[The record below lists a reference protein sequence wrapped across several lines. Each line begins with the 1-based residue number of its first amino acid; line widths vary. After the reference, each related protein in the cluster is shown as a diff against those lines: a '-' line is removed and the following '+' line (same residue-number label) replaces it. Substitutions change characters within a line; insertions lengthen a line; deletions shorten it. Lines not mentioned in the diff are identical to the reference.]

1 MEKKGV
7 MLTNANVKIEEM
19 EGVRRTTG
27 ISSIA
32 EPQSIRGLRMVS
44 DLEVSEKPV
53 RRRFTAEYKRRI
65 LREAAFC
72 KERGQLGALLRR
84 EGLYSSNLT
93 AWQRQAERGSLEALS
108 PKKRGPKEQR
118 RDPSVRR
125 IAELE
130 KENQNLRHTL
140 RQACL
145 RATLGQAKMIIE
157 AQKKIAEILQTPP
170 DQNEERS
177 S

>member
-1 MEKKGV
+1 MKKKEV

-32 EPQSIRGLRMVS
+32 EPPSTRGLRMVS
-44 DLEVSEKPV
+44 DPEVSEKPV

-65 LREAAFC
+65 LREALFC
-72 KERGQLGALLRR
+72 KEHGQLGALLRR

-93 AWQRQAERGSLEALS
+93 TWQRQAERGTLEALS
-108 PKKRGPKEQR
+108 PKKRGPKEQKP
-118 RDPSVRR
+118 DPSVRR

-130 KENQNLRHTL
+130 KENQKLRHTL
-140 RQACL
+140 RQAE
-145 RATLGQAKMIIE
+145 MIIE
-157 AQKKIAEILQTPP
+157 AQKKIAEILQPPP
-170 DQNEERS
+170 DQNEERNS
-177 S
+177 

>member
-1 MEKKGV
+1 MKKKEV

-32 EPQSIRGLRMVS
+32 EPKSPRGLRMVS
-44 DLEVSEKPV
+44 DPEVSEKHV

-65 LREAAFC
+65 LREAEFC
-72 KERGQLGALLRR
+72 KEHGQLGALLRR

-93 AWQRQAERGSLEALS
+93 TLQRQAERGTLDALS
-108 PKKRGPKEQR
+108 PKKRGPKEKKP
-118 RDPSVRR
+118 DPSVRR

-130 KENQNLRHTL
+130 KENRTLRHKL
-140 RQACL
+140 RQAE
-145 RATLGQAKMIIE
+145 MIIE
-157 AQKKIAEILQTPP
+157 AQKKIAEIL
-170 DQNEERS
+170 
-177 S
+177 

>member
-1 MEKKGV
+1 

-32 EPQSIRGLRMVS
+32 GPKSSRGLRIVS
-44 DLEVSEKPV
+44 DPEVSEKPV

-65 LREAAFC
+65 LREAALC
-72 KERGQLGALLRR
+72 KEHGQLGALLRR

-93 AWQRQAERGSLEALS
+93 TWQRQAERGTMEALS
-108 PKKRGPKEQR
+108 PKKRGPKEQIP
-118 RDPSVRR
+118 DPSARR

-130 KENQNLRHTL
+130 KETRKLQHKL
-140 RQACL
+140 RQAEL
-145 RATLGQAKMIIE
+145 IIE

-170 DQNEERS
+170 DQDAERNS
-177 S
+177 